1 MYDSK
6 YTGEQVEGILD
17 KAQNS
22 AYTKSEVDQAIS
34 DATSALTPVDL
45 SNYYT
50 SAQTDTLL
58 NDKASK
64 SAALGGYSYGASSG
78 IDYLKFNYAD
88 SSTHNTNNIY
98 YPKINGVSIM
108 TSNQTYAGNNYDFQ
122 LATKT
127 EFGTHS
133 ADTSIHVTSAQTA
146 SWDAKSDFSGS
157 YNDLTDKPTI
167 PDVSNYY
174 TSAETEQAI
183 TNKDKLSLKS
193 VGIGGSNNENYLQ
206 YVNGSGQT
214 FISFWFA
221 KINNQS
227 VVGNQTSSFS
237 FPTLSE
243 FQTHTGDTTVH
254 VTQAD
259 KTTWNKITTDYYT
272 KTEIDGMIGD
282 VESLLASI

>member
-1 MYDSK
+1 MYNSK

-45 SNYYT
+45 SDYYT
-50 SAQTDTLL
+50 SAQTD
-58 NDKASK
+58 S
-64 SAALGGYSYGASSG
+64 
-78 IDYLKFNYAD
+78 
-88 SSTHNTNNIY
+88 
-98 YPKINGVSIM
+98 
-108 TSNQTYAGNNYDFQ
+108 
-122 LATKT
+122 
-127 EFGTHS
+127 
-133 ADTSIHVTSAQTA
+133 
-146 SWDAKSDFSGS
+146 
-157 YNDLTDKPTI
+157 
-167 PDVSNYY
+167 
-174 TSAETEQAI
+174 AI
-183 TNKDKLSLKS
+183 TNKDKFSLKS

-243 FQTHTGDTTVH
+243 FQTHTGNTTVH